1 MAKFVVDT
9 NAKENIVAT
18 SWYIEDASAT
28 MEISRRVLDGH
39 GKNTEIM
46 ILENFA
52 IFIAE
57 HSADDIAY
65 ILPESTAIR
74 IITIRSA
81 MKNGSNLA
89 TKLLK
94 DWMPNDFK
102 QALITVA
109 QQIMQVLSQYTGK
122 LQIIKARQLY
132 RWELQGVGGAQL
144 QNVPEEITM
153 KGTESA
159 NNGSWTEDGKIGC
172 SENNYLTG
180 VFKVI
185 KKKVGQKEKYY
196 VERTIRVVSESGSTV
211 HMPTSEANAK
221 GLDGADDS
229 SNRILNYLTLRTK
242 TAEALPRVIRK
253 TQVTVSD
260 I

>member
-18 SWYIEDASAT
+18 SWYIEDTSTT
-28 MEISRRVLDGH
+28 MQISRRVLDGH

-57 HSADDIAY
+57 HPTDDIVY

-81 MKNGSNLA
+81 MKNGGNLA

-94 DWMPNDFK
+94 DWMPNDFQK
-102 QALITVA
+102 ALIEVA
-109 QQIMQVLSQYTGK
+109 QQIMQILPQYTGK
-122 LQIIKARQLY
+122 LQIMKARQLY
-132 RWELQGVGGAQL
+132 RWELQGAGGAQL

-153 KGTESA
+153 KGTESS

-180 VFKVI
+180 TFKVI

-196 VERTIRVVSESGSTV
+196 VERTIRVINEDGSTV
-211 HMPTSEANAK
+211 HMSTVKASAK
-221 GLDGADDS
+221 GLEGTDDS
-229 SNRILNYLTLRTK
+229 SNRVLNYLTLRTK

-253 TQVTVSD
+253 TQVTVVD
-260 I
+260 A